1 MATSSTEIC
10 NSALNKIGAMRID
23 NISDNTK
30 AAKLCNDQ
38 YDRLRR
44 EVLRSHPW
52 NFAITWISLAATVN
66 NPVSDDYDYEFIIPS
81 DVLRVLQ
88 TDITDDLGWEVG
100 NNVDGNKV
108 IFCNNSSLKIKYI
121 KDITNTTRFP
131 PDFEEVLAF
140 RLAADM
146 AYSLVQ
152 SRAVQDQMF
161 TYYGATLARAMSFD
175 AQEKGQ
181 DEITA
186 DEFTNIRG

>member
-140 RLAADM
+140 RMAADM

>member
-1 MATSSTEIC
+1 
-10 NSALNKIGAMRID
+10 MRID

-140 RLAADM
+140 RMAADM